1 MKRILSLFA
10 LLISIVIIGCGGSK
24 DIGNGFDPKNIDA
37 TVKPAQDFYGFAVG
51 GWVKN
56 NPIPD
61 EYTRW
66 GSFEILG
73 EQNNKILREILDA
86 AANDKSAPK
95 GSNTQKIGD
104 YYFAGMDTVQIDK
117 EGYKPIVPILNAIDG
132 IKSKDDL
139 FKELANIHL
148 RISRPLFMFYVGA
161 DERNSSM
168 NIASISQGGLGLPD
182 RDYYLNTDKRTTE
195 IREKYVQYMTN
206 MFKLVGENEADAKK
220 DAAKVMEIE
229 TRLATSSLTKVERRD
244 PVKNYNKMSL
254 DSLISLAP
262 GIDWKL
268 YFKSLDISAP
278 ADIDVSQP
286 KFVAAMGALV
296 KDLSVNDLKP
306 YLRWHVIRGSAA
318 YLSSAFVEESFN
330 FGGRFMQGAKAMQ
343 PRWKR
348 VMQSTNGAL
357 GEILG
362 QVFVGKT
369 FPPEAKQRAKN
380 IVYTLIA
387 SLKDRITN
395 LDWMSEDTKKA
406 ALIKLEAI
414 TIKIGYTDKW
424 KDYSK
429 VEISRDSYFQNDMN
443 ASEFEVRDN
452 LSKIGKPVDRTE
464 WGMLPQTVN
473 AYYNPTMNEIVF
485 PAAILQPPFF
495 NTNADDAINYGGMGV
510 VIGHEITH
518 GFDDQGRQYDAQGNI
533 KDWWTEADGK
543 KFEERGKA
551 IINQFNN
558 TYVLDS
564 LHVNGELTEGEN
576 IADLG
581 GLKISLNAL
590 KNTEEYKKGEKIN
603 GFTPVQR
610 FFLSYAQVWE
620 NSIRDEALRMRIKTD
635 PHSPGKARVN
645 CPLSNMP
652 EFWDAFDVKPG
663 DGMRMPDDKIVK
675 IW

>member
-1 MKRILSLFA
+1 MKRILSLLA
-10 LLISIVIIGCGGSK
+10 LLLPVMLFAGGGAK
-24 DIGNGFDPKNIDA
+24 DEGHGFDPKNIDPA
-37 TVKPAQDFYGFAVG
+37 VSPAQDFYDYAVG
-51 GWVKN
+51 GWIKN

-61 EYTRW
+61 EYSRW
-66 GSFEILG
+66 GSFEILA
-73 EQNNKILREILDA
+73 EQNNKVLREILDA
-86 AANDKSAPK
+86 AANNKSAAK
-95 GSNTQKIGD
+95 GSNQQKIGD
-104 YYFAGMDTVQIDK
+104 YYFSGMDTVQIEK
-117 EGYKPIVPILNAIDG
+117 EGYNPIVPILNAISN
-132 IKSKDDL
+132 IKSKEDF
-139 FKELANIHL
+139 FKELAEIHL
-148 RISRPLFMFYVGA
+148 RITRPLFMFYVGA

-168 NIASISQGGLGLPD
+168 NIASIAQGGLGLPD
-182 RDYYLNTDKRTTE
+182 RDYYLNQDKRSAE
-195 IREKYVQYMTN
+195 IRSKYVQFIIN
-206 MFKLVGENEADAKK
+206 MFKLTGENEANATT

-229 TRLATSSLTKVERRD
+229 TRLATNSLTRVERRD

-254 DSLISLAP
+254 DSLKSLTP
-262 GIDWKL
+262 EIDWNV
-268 YFKSLDISAP
+268 YFNALGIKAP

-286 KFVAAMGALV
+286 KFIAAVSALL
-296 KDLSVNDLKP
+296 KDVPVNDLKP

-318 YLSSAFVEESFN
+318 YLNSALVEESFN
-330 FGGRFMQGAKAMQ
+330 FGGRFMQGAKVMQ

-348 VMQSTNGAL
+348 VMQATNGAL

-362 QVFVGKT
+362 QIYVDKT

-380 IVYTLIA
+380 IVYSLIT
-387 SLKDRITN
+387 SLKDRINN
-395 LDWMSEDTKKA
+395 LEWMSADTKKE

-414 TIKIGYTDKW
+414 TIKIGYPDKW

-429 VEISRDSYFQNDMN
+429 VDISRNSFFQNDMN

-452 LSKIGKPVDRTE
+452 LSKIGQPVDRTE

-518 GFDDQGRQYDAQGNI
+518 GFDDQGRQYDAKGNI
-533 KDWWTEADGK
+533 KDWWTEEDGK
-543 KFEERGKA
+543 KFEERSKA
-551 IINQFNN
+551 IVNQFNAFIA
-558 TYVLDS
+558 VDS
-564 LHVNGELTEGEN
+564 LHCNGELTQGEN

-581 GLKISLNAL
+581 GLKISFNAL
-590 KNTEEYKKGEKIN
+590 KSTDEFKKGEKID
-603 GFTPVQR
+603 GFTPTQR

-635 PHSPGKARVN
+635 PHSLGKFRVN
-645 CPLSNMP
+645 APLSNLP
-652 EFWDAFDVKPG
+652 EFWEAFGVKPG
-663 DGMRMPDDKIVK
+663 DGMRMPDDKIVN